1 MPSFPHAFRRYG
13 LLCVL
18 AVFTLSACLS
28 QPDRTLSILY
38 EQSAQYH
45 KPDRNPVIV
54 IPGILGSR
62 LVDDES
68 GRTVWGAFDNTSV
81 DPSKRDDAQ
90 LLALPIADEI
100 FLQRIRD
107 QVRPD
112 GVLDQ
117 VRLSFLGIPLDI
129 RAYVG
134 ILSSLGVGGYR
145 DPAFGSDVIDYGEGH
160 FTCFQFAYD
169 WRRDNVEN
177 AILLKA
183 FIDEQKAEIYEEY
196 KARYG
201 IEKEDIKFD
210 IVAHS
215 MGGLLTR
222 YFLRYGDQPL
232 PVDGSAPVL
241 NWAGADDIERVILI
255 GTPNAGATES
265 FEQLLNGYDPGKP
278 VLPHYPGYL
287 LGTFPS
293 IYQLMP
299 RERHQ
304 RVVYDDTARTPVEN
318 LYDAA
323 LWEKHKWGLLSD
335 SKNAVRFL
343 EDALPGIN
351 EDRERRELAQ
361 IFVTSAL
368 KQAERFHAALD
379 IPADPPEGLDIFLV
393 AGDTEKTLDLVG
405 VDYETGKVNIR
416 DKAPG
421 DGTVTR
427 SSALMDERIGA
438 EWQPTL
444 DSPIE
449 WAGVNFIP
457 ADHIG
462 LTSDRSFTNNM
473 LFLLLEDERD

>member
-1 MPSFPHAFRRYG
+1 MPSLPNIFRQYV
-13 LLCVL
+13 LLSL
-18 AVFTLSACLS
+18 IAVFGLSACLS

-62 LVDDES
+62 LVDDAS

-107 QVRPD
+107 EVRPD

-145 DPAFGSDVIDYGEGH
+145 DPAFGAGVIDYGEGH

-177 AILLKA
+177 AQLLKA
-183 FIDEQKAEIYEEY
+183 FIDQKKIEIREEY
-196 KARYG
+196 KLRYG
-201 IEKEDIKFD
+201 IEQEDIKFD

-222 YFLRYGDQPL
+222 YILRYGDQAL
-232 PVDGSAPVL
+232 PADGSAPVL
-241 NWAGADDIERVILI
+241 NWAGTEDVERVILI
-255 GTPNAGATES
+255 GTPNAGASES

-278 VLPHYPGYL
+278 VLPHYPAYL

-304 RVVYDDTARTPVEN
+304 RVVYDDTARTPVGN
-318 LYDAA
+318 LYDVS
-323 LWEKHKWGLLSD
+323 LWEKFNWGLLAD
-335 SKNAVRFL
+335 TKDARRFR

-351 EDRERRELAQ
+351 EDSERRELAQ
-361 IFVTSAL
+361 IFVSSAL

-379 IPADPPEGLDIFLV
+379 VPASPPEGVDIFLV

-405 VDYETGKVNIR
+405 VDTETGKVNIR
-416 DKAPG
+416 ERVPG

-427 SSALMDERIGA
+427 ASALMDERIGA
-438 EWQPTL
+438 QWQPTL
-444 DSPIE
+444 DSPIK

-473 LFLLLEDERD
+473 LYLLLEDDRE

>member
-1 MPSFPHAFRRYG
+1 MPSLSHAFRQHAVLCLLALFG
-13 LLCVL
+13 L
-18 AVFTLSACLS
+18 AACIS

-90 LLALPIADEI
+90 LLALPIADEV

-177 AILLKA
+177 AQLLKA
-183 FIDEQKAEIYEEY
+183 FIDQQKIEIRKEYEE
-196 KARYG
+196 RYG
-201 IEKEDIKFD
+201 IYEEDIKFD

-222 YFLRYGDQPL
+222 YFLRYGDQAL
-232 PVDGSAPVL
+232 PADGSAPEL
-241 NWAGADDIERVILI
+241 NWAGAEDVERVILI
-255 GTPNAGATES
+255 GTPNAGASES

-278 VLPHYPGYL
+278 VLPHYPSYL
-287 LGTFPS
+287 LGTFPA

-299 RERHQ
+299 RERHK
-304 RVVYDDTARTPVEN
+304 RVIYTGQEASPVED

-323 LWEKHKWGLLSD
+323 LWEKYKWGLLSD
-335 SKNAVRFL
+335 TRAATRFL
-343 EDALPGIN
+343 EDTLPGIN
-351 EDRERRELAQ
+351 EESERRELAQ
-361 IFVTSAL
+361 IFVSSAL
-368 KQAERFHAALD
+368 RQADRFHAALD
-379 IPADPPEGLDIFLV
+379 VPANPPEGLDIFLV
-393 AGDTEKTLDLVG
+393 AGDNERTLDIVG
-405 VDYETGKVNIR
+405 VDQETGKVTLR
-416 DKAPG
+416 ERAPG

-427 SSALMDERIGA
+427 SSALMDERKGA
-438 EWQPTL
+438 AWRPTL
-444 DSPIE
+444 DSPID